1 MKQSYTVILDWMLD
15 LGLTAS
21 ELLAYATIYGFCMD
35 GESAYTGS
43 RSYLARKM
51 AAGSKRTVDNALQ
64 GLQEKGL
71 IAKAEK
77 TINGVKFCEYSIVW
91 EQVNT
96 ACKDCAPGANSAP
109 APGANSAPNNKEI
122 ENKDISLS
130 SKRTREVFKA
140 PTVEEVRAYCAERQ
154 NNVDAET
161 FVDFYTGKGWKV
173 GSTPMKDWRA
183 AVRTWEKRDNRG
195 PQKAPYNAYPG
206 AAGPSP
212 RPGYPMP
219 TRGGVIGSE
228 ALVQAAMEEYNR

>member
-1 MKQSYTVILDWMLD
+1 MKNTYTVVLDWMLD
-15 LGLTAS
+15 LGLGPG
-21 ELLAYATIYGFCMD
+21 ELLCFATIYGFCQD
-35 GESAYTGS
+35 GEGAYSGS
-43 RSYLARKM
+43 RAYLARKM
-51 AAGSKRTVDNALQ
+51 GGVTTRTVDNALNA
-64 GLQEKGL
+64 LCEKGL
-71 IAKAEK
+71 VLKESR
-77 TINGVKFCEYSIVW
+77 TINGIIFNRYC
-91 EQVNT
+91 VNFAT
-96 ACKDCAPGANSAP
+96 LENFSHPLENISH
-109 APGANSAPNNKEI
+109 NNKE
-122 ENKDISLS
+122 ENKDITLS

-206 AAGPSP
+206 AAGPAA